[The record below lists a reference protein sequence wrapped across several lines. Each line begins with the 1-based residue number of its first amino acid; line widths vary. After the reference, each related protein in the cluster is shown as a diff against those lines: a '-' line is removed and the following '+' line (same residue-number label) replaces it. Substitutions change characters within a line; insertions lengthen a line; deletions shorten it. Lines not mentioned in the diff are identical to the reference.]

1 MGDVLGWML
10 IFGVQFRVLSDT
22 VEPGIEGI
30 WLGLI
35 CSDAWGRLSLDL
47 LWSTLP
53 SLGFING

>member
-30 WLGLI
+30 WLGRI
-35 CSDAWGRLSLDL
+35 CFDGTGQIDL
-47 LWSTLP
+47 GLALVNFVFF
-53 SLGFING
+53 GI

>member
-35 CSDAWGRLSLDL
+35 CSDGVGQIE
-47 LWSTLP
+47 
-53 SLGFING
+53 LGLALVNFVFFGI

>member
-1 MGDVLGWML
+1 ML

-35 CSDAWGRLSLDL
+35 CSDGVGQIELGLALVNFAFVGIYKWLSPAE
-47 LWSTLP
+47 S
-53 SLGFING
+53 